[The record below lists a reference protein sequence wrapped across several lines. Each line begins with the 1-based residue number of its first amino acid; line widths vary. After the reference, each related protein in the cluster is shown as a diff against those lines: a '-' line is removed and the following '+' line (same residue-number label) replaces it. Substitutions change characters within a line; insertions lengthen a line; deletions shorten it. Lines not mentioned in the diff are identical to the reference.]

1 MGFRVLEV
9 GWADALGVV
18 LAVGREGELHGEF
31 LEVRYGILGDVVDGL
46 GGFDHKHLHLLQH
59 FVKLD
64 AVFDL
69 NVALR
74 CRGHLLARALLF
86 GSLFFYA
93 YWVLDFIS

>member
-46 GGFDHKHLHLLQH
+46 GGFD
-59 FVKLD
+59 
-64 AVFDL
+64 
-69 NVALR
+69 NE
-74 CRGHLLARALLF
+74 
-86 GSLFFYA
+86 
-93 YWVLDFIS
+93 